1 MPSFA
6 WVTSTSLFQTYL
18 PRQIPILMS
27 LLYHNDTITKKEKEL
42 LRALLIQFCKLEVDY
57 QLIIKNIIPKI
68 ANPSQI
74 ATILK
79 FFELIFPFL
88 YSSWHK

>member
-1 MPSFA
+1 MHDAIPSRILNG
-6 WVTSTSLFQTYL
+6 WLRLEEDLFHLQVLSYL
-18 PRQIPILMS
+18 PPQIPIS
-27 LLYHNDTITKKEKEL
+27 
-42 LRALLIQFCKLEVDY
+42 QFQKLEVDY

>member
-1 MPSFA
+1 MNNLFYQYSN
-6 WVTSTSLFQTYL
+6 STID
-18 PRQIPILMS
+18 P
-27 LLYHNDTITKKEKEL
+27 EL
-42 LRALLIQFCKLEVDY
+42 LFYLLSDKLEVDY

-88 YSSWHK
+88 CKRQILRLPLNLTPLL

>member
-1 MPSFA
+1 MVIQLSFQ
-6 WVTSTSLFQTYL
+6 SG
-18 PRQIPILMS
+18 
-27 LLYHNDTITKKEKEL
+27 
-42 LRALLIQFCKLEVDY
+42 KLEVDY

-88 YSSWHK
+88 YSSWHYYINFPDSTVMPAALCKQSLTTYLGYTIKIDEHDVSS

>member
-1 MPSFA
+1 MNNLFYQYSN
-6 WVTSTSLFQTYL
+6 STID
-18 PRQIPILMS
+18 P
-27 LLYHNDTITKKEKEL
+27 EL
-42 LRALLIQFCKLEVDY
+42 LFYLLSDKLEVDY

-88 YSSWHK
+88 YSSCHK

>member
-1 MPSFA
+1 MNNLFYQYSN
-6 WVTSTSLFQTYL
+6 STID
-18 PRQIPILMS
+18 P
-27 LLYHNDTITKKEKEL
+27 EL
-42 LRALLIQFCKLEVDY
+42 LFYLLSDKLEVDY

>member
-1 MPSFA
+1 MVIQLSFQ
-6 WVTSTSLFQTYL
+6 SG
-18 PRQIPILMS
+18 
-27 LLYHNDTITKKEKEL
+27 
-42 LRALLIQFCKLEVDY
+42 KLEVDY

-79 FFELIFPFL
+79 FLNSFSHFYTHRGTNKL
-88 YSSWHK
+88 